1 MSNGTVSDKH
11 RHLNAFY
18 LAIGF
23 FTRLPTRF
31 LDEVTDEDMGRA
43 LVYMPVVGFVVGALT
58 IGSGLALSALLESWH
73 GSLSSLHLAMIG
85 VVSFVTLVLASGGL
99 HLDGLA
105 DCADAWIGG
114 LGDKDRTLKIL
125 KDPLCGAMA
134 VTILI
139 VTLVVK
145 AAAVVGL
152 VLAGQWLFLLCVPV
166 ISRTSG
172 LLLFLTTPYIR
183 PKGLGKAF
191 ADFCVDRGRR
201 RECNIAL
208 AAGLLV
214 PALIMS
220 SVWPALL
227 VVALA
232 WYWLREQA
240 KSRLGGITGD
250 VCGAMIELTEA
261 ILLLAVVLFA

>member
-1 MSNGTVSDKH
+1 MSNEAVSYKR

-18 LAIGF
+18 LAVGF

-31 LDEVTDEDMGRA
+31 LDEVADEDMGRA

-58 IGSGLALSALLESWH
+58 VGSGLALSVLLEGWH
-73 GSLSSLHLAMIG
+73 GSLGSLHLAMIG
-85 VVSFVTLVLASGGL
+85 VVSFVALVLASGGL

-114 LGDKDRTLKIL
+114 LGDRERTLKIL

-134 VTILI
+134 VTIMI
-139 VTLVVK
+139 VTLIVK
-145 AAAVVGL
+145 ASAVVGL
-152 VLAGQWLFLLCVPV
+152 VLAGKWLFLLCVPV

-183 PKGLGKAF
+183 PKGLGQAF
-191 ADFCVDRGRR
+191 ADFCANSVHR
-201 RECNIAL
+201 RECHIAL
-208 AAGLLV
+208 VAGLFV
-214 PALIMS
+214 PALILS
-220 SVWPALL
+220 SVWPALII
-227 VVALA
+227 VALA

-261 ILLLAVVLFA
+261 ALLLSVALFI